1 MCIKAIKNIWIAFLL
16 LGAAPAMSAETM
28 DDIKGSWLGKMQIP
42 DGPELRV
49 GVEIFMKADTNW
61 GGNVASLDQDTRYI
75 PVGSVILIDNQLELK
90 LAAAPVS
97 ITGLVNSYNDQISAQ
112 FRQGDN
118 SFELPLFRV
127 DHLPEIERR
136 QTPTEISGYTAHD
149 IVVENKTDKVWL
161 AGTLT
166 LPAGHGPAPAVL
178 LIAGSGPNHRDSYFS
193 GHRSFKVIAD
203 YLTKR
208 GYAVLRMDK
217 RGVYKSSGEFHTAE
231 VKDFVADSLAA
242 LEFLKNHENIQGSN
256 IHIIGHSEGS
266 LVAAMLASQ
275 TRLSSIISM
284 GGPGMSI
291 YDILVLQDQ
300 TEPAAKGAPES
311 DLPYLKSFSEK
322 FYDTVLQEESEE
334 DRLKSLQALYEN
346 MQGEEK
352 EIVNKWVERTG
363 TLDPQFAAQ
372 ENFKTHLQDNPLTYW
387 KRVKI
392 PVLILNGAKDSQVPA
407 SENVSGIYAAIDEE
421 EYGSSKRI
429 FPNLNHMFQTSV
441 TGDLNE
447 YAQIEETISTNAL
460 EAIGKWLGKFR

>member
-1 MCIKAIKNIWIAFLL
+1 
-16 LGAAPAMSAETM
+16 
-28 DDIKGSWLGKMQIP
+28 
-42 DGPELRV
+42 
-49 GVEIFMKADTNW
+49 
-61 GGNVASLDQDTRYI
+61 
-75 PVGSVILIDNQLELK
+75 
-90 LAAAPVS
+90 
-97 ITGLVNSYNDQISAQ
+97 
-112 FRQGDN
+112 
-118 SFELPLFRV
+118 
-127 DHLPEIERR
+127 
-136 QTPTEISGYTAHD
+136 
-149 IVVENKTDKVWL
+149 
-161 AGTLT
+161 
-166 LPAGHGPAPAVL
+166 
-178 LIAGSGPNHRDSYFS
+178 
-193 GHRSFKVIAD
+193 
-203 YLTKR
+203 
-208 GYAVLRMDK
+208 
-217 RGVYKSSGEFHTAE
+217 
-231 VKDFVADSLAA
+231 
-242 LEFLKNHENIQGSN
+242 
-256 IHIIGHSEGS
+256 
-266 LVAAMLASQ
+266 MLASQ

>member
-1 MCIKAIKNIWIAFLL
+1 
-16 LGAAPAMSAETM
+16 
-28 DDIKGSWLGKMQIP
+28 
-42 DGPELRV
+42 
-49 GVEIFMKADTNW
+49 
-61 GGNVASLDQDTRYI
+61 
-75 PVGSVILIDNQLELK
+75 
-90 LAAAPVS
+90 
-97 ITGLVNSYNDQISAQ
+97 
-112 FRQGDN
+112 
-118 SFELPLFRV
+118 
-127 DHLPEIERR
+127 
-136 QTPTEISGYTAHD
+136 
-149 IVVENKTDKVWL
+149 
-161 AGTLT
+161 LT
-166 LPAGHGPAPAVL
+166 LPAGHDPASAVL
-178 LIAGSGPNHRDSYFS
+178 LIAGSGPNHRDSYFT

-322 FYDTVLQEESEE
+322 FYDTVLQEESE
-334 DRLKSLQALYEN
+334 DNRLNSLQALYKN
-346 MQGEEK
+346 LQGEEK
-352 EIVNKWVERTG
+352 EIINKWVERTG

-387 KRVKI
+387 KQVKI
-392 PVLILNGAKDSQVPA
+392 PVLVLNGAKDSQVSA
-407 SENVSGIYAAIDEE
+407 NENVSGIYAAIDEE
-421 EYGSSKRI
+421 KYGSSKRI

-460 EAIGKWLGKFR
+460 EAIGQWLGKFR